1 MQQRRIWS
9 FLMVASLSALSL
21 AWTQEDSL
29 KANGALYTLRVN
41 VKEGETYKYEMTMH
55 IDFGGQPL
63 VFSVTLINK
72 VVKVDSEGNYTVE
85 STQENGL
92 VIFGYQE
99 MPAPARPPT
108 KATFRPNGSLLK
120 MEGENNPATGSFGNI
135 NYPDKP
141 VKVGDKWE
149 HEYQPSK
156 ESPKIKAEY
165 EVVGVEKVNEIDTLK
180 IKVKGKSLDESQM
193 PMSFDG
199 HTWVDIKTGMMVRTT
214 MAIKGLSVQG
224 APAPIEGT
232 MRMELVK

>member
-9 FLMVASLSALSL
+9 FLMVSSLSALSL
-21 AWTQEDSL
+21 AWTQEDTL

-55 IDFGGQPL
+55 TDFGGQPL
-63 VFSVTLINK
+63 VFSVTLIDK
-72 VVKVDSEGNYTVE
+72 VVKVDSEGNYTIE

-120 MEGENNPATGSFGNI
+120 MEGENNPATGSFVNI

-149 HEYQPSK
+149 YEYQPSK
-156 ESPKIKAEY
+156 ESPKIKVEY

-214 MAIKGLSVQG
+214 MAIKGLPVQG
-224 APAPIEGT
+224 APAPIDGT

>member
-21 AWTQEDSL
+21 AWTQE
-29 KANGALYTLRVN
+29 YTLRVN
-41 VKEGETYKYEMTMH
+41 VKEGETYKYKMTMD
-55 IDFGGQPL
+55 IDFGGQPV
-63 VFSVTLINK
+63 VFSATLINK
-72 VVKVDSEGNYTVE
+72 VVKVDSEGNYTIE

-92 VIFGYQE
+92 VKFGDQE
-99 MPAPARPPT
+99 MPAPAGPPT
-108 KATFRPNGSLLK
+108 KTTFRPNGSLLK
-120 MEGENNPATGSFGNI
+120 MEGENTPAAGSFSNM
-135 NYPDKP
+135 NFPDKP

-156 ESPKIKAEY
+156 ESPKIKVEY

-199 HTWVDIKTGMMVRTT
+199 HTWVDTKTGMMVRTT
-214 MAIKGLSVQG
+214 MVIKGLPAQG
-224 APAPIEGT
+224 APAPIDGT